1 MNQYLLIHDKIAP
14 ANTPDAYLEVLDGKA
29 KNGWIKVFDAV
40 QHKEHYVE
48 VSKLQSAIHE
58 GALTIFRPGRP
69 RASLTAQATDQVL
82 IEQNSNVRKIMR
94 DISDIQHHFRCSFL
108 QAYQQA
114 KERYEQQSSPVAPP
128 FPTQATIYRYRQKQ
142 QAGLPALLGD
152 KNKGNRSA
160 RYSDHVIHIICSLAE
175 HYLKP
180 QSRWTLNSLTKAV
193 NRQVSDAGLST
204 GRPISKKYVQNVIKR
219 LLSVDPSH
227 DRMLPTDAVAGKSVA
242 KKRLLVEM
250 LFERVEQDAVHLP
263 FVVETPTGISSQ
275 VWLVHAIDCCT
286 SYPLGWQLVVGAPVD
301 SDTLAC
307 VEMYMSPAKQGRF
320 KQLKINYDKNVYG
333 TPSLLVFDNG
343 AETKGSRIKNLE
355 KLGVD
360 VLHCRARAGHEKPYI
375 ERLNRSLKEALET
388 LAGCTRL
395 DGEDGKRDPIALGD
409 KLITLEELERWIVR
423 WYYEKWIHSPLE
435 RLQWGVLTGNAKG
448 ETPAARM
455 QHFEDECFAI
465 PLPPSRAEWL
475 AALYEHTERRLSRK
489 TGITI
494 DGLHYKDKAITSLL
508 NKYGEEQ
515 SLKVLFNPDDFRHV
529 YVYEGDEQ
537 PLVTLTHEFVRPETP
552 AWSFKEA
559 KERLKKLKADF
570 QPAAQAELFDSD
582 LHEKII
588 ADSLAPKRRKQSKY
602 DRNRETAQRHK
613 DVKATQRA
621 ARQPA
626 PATPTLLATS
636 ARQTPAPKTD
646 SANLLSDEVTL
657 LPILNKNNGGKLS

>member
-1 MNQYLLIHDKIAP
+1 MIRTLRLNDKIAS
-14 ANTPDAYLEVLDGKA
+14 ASTPDAYLEVLDPKP
-29 KNGWIKVFDAV
+29 KNGCIKVFDAV
-40 QHKEHYVE
+40 QCKEHYVE
-48 VSKLQSAIHE
+48 VSKLQSAIHDSS
-58 GALTIFRPGRP
+58 LIVIRPGRP
-69 RASLTAQATDQVL
+69 RASLAGQATDGVL
-82 IEQNSNVRKIMR
+82 IEQNSHIRKIMR
-94 DISDIQHHFRCSFL
+94 DISDIQQLWGCSFL
-108 QAYQQA
+108 QAYCRA
-114 KERYEQQSSPVAPP
+114 KEIYQQQSSPIAPP

-142 QAGLPALLGD
+142 QAGLPALCGD
-152 KNKGNRSA
+152 KNKGNRTS
-160 RYSDHVIHIICSLAE
+160 RYPEGVINIVCTLAE
-175 HYLKP
+175 LYLKP

-193 NRQVSDAGLST
+193 NQQVSDAGLST

-227 DRMLPTDAVAGKSVA
+227 DRMLPTDAVAGKSIA

-360 VLHCRARAGHEKPYI
+360 VLHCRARAVHEKPFI

-395 DGEDGKRDPIALGD
+395 DGEDGKRDPVAHGD
-409 KLITLEELERWIVR
+409 KLITLEELERWVVR
-423 WYYEKWIHSPLE
+423 WYYEKWIHTPLE
-435 RLQWGVLTGNAKG
+435 RFRWDVLTESALG
-448 ETPAARM
+448 ETPAERM
-455 QHFEDECFAI
+455 QYFEDECFAT
-465 PLPPSRAEWL
+465 PLPPSRSEWL
-475 AALYEHTERRLSRK
+475 AALYEHTERRLSSK
-489 TGITI
+489 TGITV

-508 NKYGEEQ
+508 NKYGEKQ

-529 YVYEGDEQ
+529 FVYEGDEL
-537 PLVTLTHEFVRPETP
+537 PLVTLTHEYVRPETP

-559 KERLKKLKADF
+559 KERLKKLKTDF
-570 QPAAQAELFDSD
+570 QPAAQAEQFDRD

-588 ADSLAPKRRKQSKY
+588 ADSLAKRRKPSKY

-621 ARQPA
+621 AHPSA
-626 PATPTLLATS
+626 PLPPTLLAAPARPTPVQTNSTS
-636 ARQTPAPKTD
+636 
-646 SANLLSDEVTL
+646 LLSDEAPL
-657 LPILNKNNGGKLS
+657 LPILNKNSGGKLS

>member
-1 MNQYLLIHDKIAP
+1 MNHFLLIHDKIAP
-14 ANTPDAYLEVLDGKA
+14 ANEPDAYLEILDGKA

-48 VSKLQSAIHE
+48 VSKLQSAIHD
-58 GALTIFRPGRP
+58 GSLTIFRPGRP

-160 RYSDHVIHIICSLAE
+160 RYSDQVIHIICSLAE
-175 HYLKP
+175 LYLKP

-193 NRQVSDAGLST
+193 NQQVSDAGLST
-204 GRPISKKYVQNVIKR
+204 ERPISKKYVQNVIKR
-219 LLSVDPSH
+219 LLSVDPVH
-227 DRMLPTDAVAGKSVA
+227 DRMLPSDAIAGKSIA
-242 KKRLLVEM
+242 RKRLLVEM
-250 LFERVEQDAVHLP
+250 LFERVEQDALHLP
-263 FVVETPTGISSQ
+263 FVVETQSGVSSQ
-275 VWLVHAIDCCT
+275 VYLVHAIDCCT
-286 SYPLGWQLVVGAPVD
+286 SYPLGWQLVIGAAVD
-301 SDTLAC
+301 ADTLAC
-307 VEMYMSPAKQGRF
+307 AAMYMSPVKEERF
-320 KQLKINYDKNVYG
+320 KQLKINHDKNVYG
-333 TPSLLVFDNG
+333 TPGLLVFDNG
-343 AETKGSRIKNLE
+343 SETRGSRIQNLE
-355 KLGVD
+355 RLEID
-360 VLHCRARAGHEKPYI
+360 VRHCKSRAGQEKPYI

-395 DGEDGKRDPIALGD
+395 DGKDGQRDPAALGD

-423 WYYEKWIHSPLE
+423 WYYEKWIHTPLE
-435 RLQWGVLTGNAKG
+435 RLRWDVLTESALG
-448 ETPAARM
+448 ETPAERM
-455 QHFEDECFAI
+455 QHFEDECYAI

-489 TGITI
+489 TGITV
-494 DGLHYKDKAITSLL
+494 DGLHYKGKAITSLL

-515 SLKVLFNPDDFRHV
+515 PLKVLFNPDDFRNV
-529 YVYEGDEQ
+529 YVYEGDEL
-537 PLVTLTHEFVRPETP
+537 PLVTLTHEYVRPETP

-570 QPAAQAELFDSD
+570 RPAAQAELFDRD
-582 LHEKII
+582 LHEKTL

-621 ARQPA
+621 AHQSA
-626 PATPTLLATS
+626 PMPPTLLTDS
-636 ARQTPAPKTD
+636 VRPTPAPKTD
-646 SANLLSDEVTL
+646 STNLLSDEAPL
-657 LPILNKNNGGKLS
+657 LPILNKNSGGKLS